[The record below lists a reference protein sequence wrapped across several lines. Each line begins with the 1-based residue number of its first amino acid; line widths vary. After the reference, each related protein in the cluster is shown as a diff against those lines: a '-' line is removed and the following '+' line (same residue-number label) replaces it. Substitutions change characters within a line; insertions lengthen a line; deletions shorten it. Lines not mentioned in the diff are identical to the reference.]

1 MKKKNTQQP
10 VSTDFS
16 LGTQQALGIKAAR
29 SIHQEE
35 FICPLESIYPK
46 SASCVFRFCIIY
58 LLLSFLKT
66 KPKKK
71 MRNVFIYMTCIYTSI
86 SDWKY
91 TICLMIFTTI

>member
-10 VSTDFS
+10 MSTYFS
-16 LGTQQALGIKAAR
+16 LGTQQALGIKAALH
-29 SIHQEE
+29 SSEE
-35 FICPLESIYPK
+35 FIYPLESIYPK
-46 SASCVFRFCIIY
+46 SASCVYILHN

-86 SDWKY
+86 SDWKDI
-91 TICLMIFTTI
+91 ICLLIYTTI

>member
-35 FICPLESIYPK
+35 FICPLESIIQK
-46 SASCVFRFCIIY
+46 VLVVFRFCIIY

>member
-35 FICPLESIYPK
+35 FICPLESIIQK
-46 SASCVFRFCIIY
+46 VLVVFRFCIIY

-71 MRNVFIYMTCIYTSI
+71 
-86 SDWKY
+86 
-91 TICLMIFTTI
+91 